1 MKGGAR
7 IREATRL
14 DARAIAEVH
23 VASWRSGYQGILPDE
38 ILDSLSVEERERTW
52 REILEGKRARAGGR
66 AAGGGFTLVAEVEGR
81 IRGFCSVATPSPDP
95 DLTSDVAEIGA
106 LYVAP
111 KLWRQG
117 IGTALL
123 VRAMKEVHDRD
134 HQRATLWTLAGHEHA
149 LGFYSRL
156 GFAPDGA
163 ERSREQTGG
172 RREIRLA
179 CALPRRAQPAH
190 PVG

>member
-1 MKGGAR
+1 VKGGAR

-14 DARAIAEVH
+14 DAGTIAEVH
-23 VASWRSGYQGILPDE
+23 VASWRSGYRGILPDE

-66 AAGGGFTLVAEVEGR
+66 VAGGGFTLVAEVEGR

-95 DLTSDVAEIGA
+95 DLTSNVAEIGA

-117 IGTALL
+117 
-123 VRAMKEVHDRD
+123 R
-134 HQRATLWTLAGHEHA
+134 
-149 LGFYSRL
+149 SRL
-156 GFAPDGA
+156 
-163 ERSREQTGG
+163 RTRR
-172 RREIRLA
+172 RREI
-179 CALPRRAQPAH
+179 PRAH
-190 PVG
+190 RGTQGNPPGLRSSAAGAAGSPRWIESP